1 MIEDLSAFPLVD
13 QAIVADLQDVM
24 TEQFPQLVD
33 MLIHEITVQLAGIQ
47 TAVAQGDAGQ
57 LYRIA
62 HKLKSGTGSMGAAQ
76 LSELARRLENWGHSG
91 NLADIAPLLEQSRL
105 TAVQTQQAFQAL
117 LNA

>member
-1 MIEDLSAFPLVD
+1 MNEDFSAFPLVD
-13 QAIVADLQDVM
+13 QAIVADLQEVM
-24 TEQFPQLVD
+24 ADQFSQLVD

-62 HKLKSGTGSMGAAQ
+62 HQLKSGAGSMGAVQ
-76 LSELARRLENWGHSG
+76 LAELARRLEARGHSG
-91 NLADIAPLLEQSRL
+91 NLADIAPLLEQSQL
-105 TAVQTQQAFQAL
+105 TAAQTQQAFQAL